1 MKISTTVKRSTCR
14 TATKLPGNITGQRG
28 LTLIELMISIALS
41 LVFIVGA
48 MTFLVA
54 SRSLADVQDASS
66 RAQENAQ
73 FALDEISKSIRLAGF
88 YNLLS
93 PGANIPVGQFYT
105 GACGSYDPCTA
116 DSEST
121 DAYPSDR
128 IAILLNP
135 PEDDGS
141 DSDCAGVPVST
152 NAVVAANAV
161 VAHSYRIE
169 AVDGVRSFVC
179 QSFLIDNAGNAT
191 AVNTEPYQLVPGIQA
206 IQFLYGKTNITN
218 IGQKRTV
225 LQRYVPASTIDSL
238 TPPAGASTAWV
249 DIVGVKVALLASSGT
264 DDSAATEIAITGKST
279 PRLSRSTM
287 RGTDTMRQTITIR
300 ELGRSGRRAQSGM
313 SLVVVL
319 ILVVALTTLS
329 LTVSQDSSTQFNI
342 VRNSQ
347 FYSNAYHAAYSEI
360 NAQLNVINSN
370 DQTAVDDSILWLL
383 AGEVNEPKL
392 VPSTSLAGP
401 HKGVG
406 AFDQE
411 VSFTLACDPTNC
423 PSPPGY
429 SLNKNT
435 KVLRASID
443 SVADMPES
451 GARH

>member
-1 MKISTTVKRSTCR
+1 
-14 TATKLPGNITGQRG
+14 
-28 LTLIELMISIALS
+28 
-41 LVFIVGA
+41 
-48 MTFLVA
+48 
-54 SRSLADVQDASS
+54 
-66 RAQENAQ
+66 
-73 FALDEISKSIRLAGF
+73 
-88 YNLLS
+88 
-93 PGANIPVGQFYT
+93 
-105 GACGSYDPCTA
+105 
-116 DSEST
+116 
-121 DAYPSDR
+121 
-128 IAILLNP
+128 
-135 PEDDGS
+135 
-141 DSDCAGVPVST
+141 
-152 NAVVAANAV
+152 
-161 VAHSYRIE
+161 
-169 AVDGVRSFVC
+169 
-179 QSFLIDNAGNAT
+179 
-191 AVNTEPYQLVPGIQA
+191 
-206 IQFLYGKTNITN
+206 
-218 IGQKRTV
+218 
-225 LQRYVPASTIDSL
+225 
-238 TPPAGASTAWV
+238 
-249 DIVGVKVALLASSGT
+249 
-264 DDSAATEIAITGKST
+264 
-279 PRLSRSTM
+279 
-287 RGTDTMRQTITIR
+287 MRQTITIR

-451 GARH
+451 GAASLQRQSVWYLLPQTDVITFD